1 MLDQP
6 NVEIVDVSKNEIKAF
21 DETGIIL
28 EDGTHYDLDAVAIA
42 TGFVSLCFMC
52 YTSIRLTDHC
62 SLGYH
67 NRRHDAD
74 GIEVHQLD

>member
-1 MLDQP
+1 MDSAGIKRPCLEQCWYEVLDQP

-42 TGFVSLCFMC
+42 TGFVSLNF
-52 YTSIRLTDHC
+52 S
-62 SLGYH
+62 S
-67 NRRHDAD
+67 
-74 GIEVHQLD
+74 

>member
-1 MLDQP
+1 M
-6 NVEIVDVSKNEIKAF
+6 EIVDVSKNEIKAF

-42 TGFVSLCFMC
+42 TGFVRILSAHRAINFQ
-52 YTSIRLTDHC
+52 LTDRF

-67 NRRHDAD
+67 NRRYDTD
-74 GIEVHQLD
+74 GFEVHQLY